1 MNELMLPEFYKA
13 RSICKR
19 KDVPTFT
26 MDKPRIRPVEAF
38 PIEQQDQTYICL
50 RDPTGL
56 APEPILLGMGAYF
69 IITLF
74 DGRNDTRDIQGA
86 FVKRFGE
93 NLPLD
98 KLNDLIATLDKAY
111 FLDSPKFADR
121 VQRVREDF
129 LSSPDRPAV
138 HAGACYA
145 KEPAPLKREIEGFFA
160 APEGPGTTEP
170 DRRAGA
176 LAGLIAPHIDPRRG
190 AAAYAHAYGH
200 LKAYDAPELVIILGT
215 SHYGSGPELFS
226 ATKKNYATPFGAVK
240 TDIDFIE
247 RLSARYRGDLFADEL
262 LHRNE
267 HSIEFQA
274 LFLKWALGNR
284 DFTVAPILV
293 SSFHEM
299 VLSGAMPGNDPRV
312 ASFVEA
318 VRDTLASENRRT
330 LIVAGVDFAHI
341 GRKFGDAFTADEAVA
356 ERIKGEDMGL
366 IEFIK
371 RGDPEG
377 FFADILKDR
386 DARRICGLSPMYTQ
400 LELLQGHPASL
411 LKYGIAMEPDTGSAV
426 SFASLAID

>member
-1 MNELMLPEFYKA
+1 
-13 RSICKR
+13 
-19 KDVPTFT
+19 
-26 MDKPRIRPVEAF
+26 MDKPQIRPVEAF
-38 PIEQQDQTYICL
+38 PIEQQEQTYICL

-56 APEPILLGMGAYF
+56 APEPILVGMGAYF
-69 IITLF
+69 IVTLF
-74 DGRNDTRDIQGA
+74 DGRNDANDIRGA

-93 NLPLD
+93 NIPLD
-98 KLNDLIATLDKAY
+98 KLNDLIETLDKGF
-111 FLDSPKFADR
+111 FLDSPRFADR
-121 VQRVREDF
+121 VRRVREEF
-129 LSSPDRPAV
+129 QSSPDRPAV

-145 KEPAPLKREIEGFFA
+145 KEPANLKKEIEGFFA
-160 APEGPGTTEP
+160 APEGPGTKEP
-170 DRRAGA
+170 ARREGS

-200 LKAYDAPELVIILGT
+200 LKAYDAPELVIVLGT

-240 TDIDFIE
+240 TDTEFIE

-274 LFLKWALGNR
+274 LFLKWALGKH
-284 DFTVAPILV
+284 DFTVVPILV
-293 SSFHEM
+293 SSFHEL
-299 VLSGAMPGNDPRV
+299 VLNGTLPGNDPRV

-318 VRDTLASENRRT
+318 VRDELAGEKRRT
-330 LIVAGVDFAHI
+330 LIIAGVDFAHI

-356 ERIKGEDMGL
+356 ERVKGEDLGL

-377 FFADILKDR
+377 FFADIIKDR

-400 LELLQGHPASL
+400 LELLQGHSGSL

-426 SFASLAID
+426 SFASLAIE

>member
-1 MNELMLPEFYKA
+1 ME
-13 RSICKR
+13 
-19 KDVPTFT
+19 
-26 MDKPRIRPVEAF
+26 KPRIRPVEAF
-38 PIEQQDQTYICL
+38 PIEQQEQTYICL

-69 IITLF
+69 IVSLF
-74 DGRNDTRDIQGA
+74 DGRNEARDIQTA
-86 FVKRFGE
+86 FTKRFGE
-93 NLPLD
+93 KLPAD
-98 KLNDLIATLDKAY
+98 KLDDLIATLDKSY
-111 FLDSPKFADR
+111 FLDSPNFADR
-121 VQRVREDF
+121 VRRVREDF
-129 LSSPDRPAV
+129 LSSSDRPAV

-145 KEPAPLKREIEGFFA
+145 KDPTPLKKEIEGFFA
-160 APEGPGTTEP
+160 GPEGPGTIEP
-170 DRRAGA
+170 APRQGA

-200 LKAYDAPELVIILGT
+200 LKAHEAPELVIVLGT

-226 ATKKNYATPFGAVK
+226 ATRKNYATPFGAVK
-240 TDIDFIE
+240 TDTDFID
-247 RLSARYRGDLFADEL
+247 RMSSHYRGDLFADEL

-284 DFTVAPILV
+284 DFTVVPILV

-299 VLSGAMPGNDPRV
+299 VRKGTMPGNDPRV
-312 ASFVEA
+312 ASFIEA
-318 VRDTLASENRRT
+318 VREALVNEKRRT

-341 GRKFGDAFTADEAVA
+341 GRKFGDTFTADEAVA

-377 FFADILKDR
+377 FFGDILKDR

-400 LELLQGHPASL
+400 LELLQGHRASL

-426 SFASLAID
+426 SFASLAIE

>member
-1 MNELMLPEFYKA
+1 
-13 RSICKR
+13 
-19 KDVPTFT
+19 

-38 PIEQQDQTYICL
+38 PIEQQEQTYICL

-74 DGRNDTRDIQGA
+74 DGRNEARDIQSA

-93 NLPLD
+93 NLPAEKLD
-98 KLNDLIATLDKAY
+98 DLIATLDKAY
-111 FLDSPKFADR
+111 FLDSPRLAER
-121 VQRVREDF
+121 VIRVREDF
-129 LSSPDRPAV
+129 LADPDRPAV

-145 KEPAPLKREIEGFFA
+145 KDPAPLKKEIEGFFA
-160 APEGPGTTEP
+160 GPEGPGTIEP
-170 DRRAGA
+170 PHREGA

-200 LKAYDAPELVIILGT
+200 LKAHDAPELVVILGT

-240 TDIDFIE
+240 TDGDFID
-247 RLSARYRGDLFADEL
+247 RLATHYRGDLFADEL

-284 DFTVAPILV
+284 DFTVVPILV

-299 VLSGAMPGNDPRV
+299 VLSGITPGNDRRV

-318 VRDTLASENRRT
+318 VRDALASEKRRT
-330 LIVAGVDFAHI
+330 LILSGVDFAHI
-341 GRKFGDAFTADEAVA
+341 GRKFGDTFNADEAVA
-356 ERIKGEDMGL
+356 ERVRGEDLGL

-426 SFASLAID
+426 SFASVAIS

>member
-1 MNELMLPEFYKA
+1 
-13 RSICKR
+13 
-19 KDVPTFT
+19 

-38 PIEQQDQTYICL
+38 PIEQQQQTYICL

-74 DGRNDTRDIQGA
+74 DGRNDAREIQGA
-86 FVKRFGE
+86 FAKRFGE

-98 KLNDLIATLDKAY
+98 KLTDLIATLDESAT
-111 FLDSPKFADR
+111 SSIR
-121 VQRVREDF
+121 R
-129 LSSPDRPAV
+129 SSPSGCAACARIFSRAPIAPQFTRAPAMRRSPR
-138 HAGACYA
+138 CSQ
-145 KEPAPLKREIEGFFA
+145 KEIEGFFA
-160 APEGPGTTEP
+160 GPEGPGTTEP
-170 DRRAGA
+170 ARREGA

-200 LKAYDAPELVIILGT
+200 LKMYDAPELVIVLGT

-240 TDIDFIE
+240 TDIDFIH
-247 RLSARYRGDLFADEL
+247 RLSSNYRGDLFADEL

-284 DFTVAPILV
+284 DFTVVPILV

-299 VLSGAMPGNDPRV
+299 IVSGTMPGNDGRV

-318 VRDTLASENRRT
+318 VRDTLAGEKRRT

-356 ERIKGEDMGL
+356 ERVKGEDLGL

-371 RGDPEG
+371 RGDPAG
-377 FFADILKDR
+377 FFDDILKDR

-400 LELLQGHPASL
+400 LELLPGPSASL

-426 SFASLAID
+426 SFASLAIN

>member
-1 MNELMLPEFYKA
+1 
-13 RSICKR
+13 
-19 KDVPTFT
+19 
-26 MDKPRIRPVEAF
+26 MDKPRIRPLEAF
-38 PIEQQDQTYICL
+38 PIEQQDQTYVCL

-74 DGRNDTRDIQGA
+74 DGRNDARDIQGA

-98 KLNDLIATLDKAY
+98 KLGDLIATLDKAY

-121 VQRVREDF
+121 VRRVSEEF
-129 LSSPDRPAV
+129 QSSPERPAV

-145 KEPAPLKREIEGFFA
+145 KEPAHLKKEIEGFFA

-170 DRRAGA
+170 ERREGA
-176 LAGLIAPHIDPRRG
+176 LVGLIAPHIDPRRG

-200 LKAYDAPELVIILGT
+200 LKAYDAPELVIVLGT
-215 SHYGSGPELFS
+215 SHYGAGPELFS
-226 ATKKNYATPFGAVK
+226 ATKKSYATPFGAVE
-240 TDIDFIE
+240 TDLDFID
-247 RLSARYRGDLFADEL
+247 RLAARYRGALFAEEL

-274 LFLKWALGNR
+274 LFLKWALGDR
-284 DFTVAPILV
+284 EFTVVPILV

-299 VLSGAMPGNDPRV
+299 ILNGSLPGTDPRV

-318 VRDTLASENRRT
+318 MRDALASEKRRV
-330 LIVAGVDFAHI
+330 LIVAGVDFAHV
-341 GRKFGDAFTADEAVA
+341 GRKFGDAFTADETVA
-356 ERIKGEDMGL
+356 ERVKGEDMAL

-386 DARRICGLSPMYTQ
+386 DARRICGLAPLYTQ
-400 LELLQGHPASL
+400 LELLKGRAGHL

>member
-1 MNELMLPEFYKA
+1 M
-13 RSICKR
+13 
-19 KDVPTFT
+19 

-38 PIEQQDQTYICL
+38 PIEQQNQTYICL

-74 DGRNDTRDIQGA
+74 DGRNDAREIQSA
-86 FVKRFGE
+86 FTKRFGE
-93 NLPLD
+93 NLPAD
-98 KLNDLIATLDKAY
+98 KLADLIATLDKSY
-111 FLDSPKFADR
+111 FLDSPRFAQR
-121 VQRVREDF
+121 VRRVREDF
-129 LSSPDRPAV
+129 LASPDRPAV
-138 HAGACYA
+138 HAGLCYA
-145 KEPAPLKREIEGFFA
+145 KDPAHLSKEIEGFFA
-160 APEGPGTTEP
+160 GPEGPGATEP
-170 DRRAGA
+170 ARREGA

-200 LKAYDAPELVIILGT
+200 LKMYDAPELVIVLGT

-226 ATKKNYATPFGAVK
+226 ATKKSYATPFGAVP
-240 TDIDFIE
+240 TDVDFVN
-247 RLSARYRGDLFADEL
+247 RLAAHYRGDLFADEL

-284 DFTVAPILV
+284 DFTVVPILV

-299 VLSGAMPGNDPRV
+299 IMSGTLPGNDGRV

-318 VRDTLASENRRT
+318 VRDTLAGEKRRT

-341 GRKFGDAFTADEAVA
+341 GRKFGDVFTADETVA
-356 ERIKGEDMGL
+356 ERVQREDMGL

-371 RGDPEG
+371 RGDPAG
-377 FFADILKDR
+377 FFEDIVKDR

-400 LELLQGHPASL
+400 LELLQGHTGHL

-426 SFASLAID
+426 SFASLAIE